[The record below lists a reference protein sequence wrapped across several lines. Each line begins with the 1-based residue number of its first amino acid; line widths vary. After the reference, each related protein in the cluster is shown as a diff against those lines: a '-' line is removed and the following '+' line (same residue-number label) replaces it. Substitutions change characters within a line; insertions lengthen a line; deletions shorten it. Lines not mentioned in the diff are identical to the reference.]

1 MHSNSISRNI
11 KTQLNPI
18 PVTLQHLH
26 QTEDMPKT
34 VEDNKRSMCSVEA
47 ATRWLNLNSEDTSC
61 RWLCSSG
68 SPASD
73 FNNYLAEVE
82 VL

>member
-11 KTQLNPI
+11 KSQLNPI

-34 VEDNKRSMCSVEA
+34 VEDNKLSMCSVEKA
-47 ATRWLNLNSEDTSC
+47 NWWLSLNSEDASC
-61 RWLCSSG
+61 SRI
-68 SPASD
+68 
-73 FNNYLAEVE
+73 
-82 VL
+82 